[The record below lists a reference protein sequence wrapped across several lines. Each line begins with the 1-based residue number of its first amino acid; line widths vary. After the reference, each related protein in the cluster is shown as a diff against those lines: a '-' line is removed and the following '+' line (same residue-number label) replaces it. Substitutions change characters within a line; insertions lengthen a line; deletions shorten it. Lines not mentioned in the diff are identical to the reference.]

1 MDQGDFRC
9 KSKTLWGSNF
19 YFRSSVRF
27 DIVLRSTFFYIQNTF
42 KTFGFNLYAFFAKIT
57 CYFSFSF
64 PPKVNYCPVCS
75 WKVLFACRPVA
86 SIILRKPPFW
96 PIVFVSPILR
106 LLQQGFYCLIENTE
120 LSSYHFITFSW
131 AKLKL

>member
-1 MDQGDFRC
+1 MILDAKVKLCGGRIF
-9 KSKTLWGSNF
+9 
-19 YFRSSVRF
+19 
-27 DIVLRSTFFYIQNTF
+27 TFGRPSDLISFFEALFIYIQNTF